1 MDPLVGWLPGLW
13 GVATDHAM
21 LQSQLLTTARKLS
34 RCLGPMSVK
43 LYGFTDPVLKYVLTQ
58 VTCQS
63 YVHDRMACRHNSFDF
78 NILVIFGYFIYHNRP
93 CYHVFDELNHPC
105 DQLGSIRRYSI
116 HFIESVGNFPV
127 LFKFIPS
134 LT

>member
-1 MDPLVGWLPGLW
+1 MIFDCILTFVHDTISSTKHVTTINLQIVDFVDPLVGWLPGLW

-58 VTCQS
+58 VSSRSPC
-63 YVHDRMACRHNSFDF
+63 HDLRFV
-78 NILVIFGYFIYHNRP
+78 NI
-93 CYHVFDELNHPC
+93 
-105 DQLGSIRRYSI
+105 
-116 HFIESVGNFPV
+116 SV
-127 LFKFIPS
+127 
-134 LT
+134 